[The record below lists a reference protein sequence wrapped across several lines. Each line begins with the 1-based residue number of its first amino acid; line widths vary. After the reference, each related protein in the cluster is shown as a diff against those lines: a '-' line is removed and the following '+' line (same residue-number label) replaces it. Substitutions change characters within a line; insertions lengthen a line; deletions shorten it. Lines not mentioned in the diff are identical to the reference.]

1 MPFPYAGAV
10 TTRRVIDPAGALF
23 GLGLPLVAAAA
34 TLLLTRVWESRLP
47 PRIATHWSGSAP
59 DGFSDPV
66 SFSWTMALVILLVGG
81 GCSAIAALAPAMLLM
96 RRYML
101 VLGLG
106 VTGLLSTLGATV
118 LASQLDTP
126 AEQARLPMWSIGA
139 GVALGVAAGV
149 LGASRLRDHR
159 VRRPATG
166 RPDPALP
173 RGPVELPI
181 VEQVGT
187 GTRTTVALAA
197 LVVAPAVVVCGAA
210 RSWWP
215 LAIFL
220 PVAAL
225 VLSLLRFRVV
235 VDGAGV
241 RVQNLG
247 MTAVDY
253 DLDEIVGARVA
264 HVRPF
269 QDWGGWGLRT
279 KGRGRYG
286 LVTITGPAL
295 VLTVAGGQ
303 EFTVTA
309 AQAERM
315 AGALNA
321 LADRR

>member
-1 MPFPYAGAV
+1 M

-23 GLGLPLVAAAA
+23 GLGLPLVAAGVA
-34 TLLLTRVWESRLP
+34 LLLPRLWESRLP

-59 DGFSDPV
+59 DGFSDPA

-81 GCSAIAALAPAMLLM
+81 GCSAIAALAPAMLMM

-106 VTGLLSTLGATV
+106 VTGLLFTLCATV
-118 LASQLDTP
+118 LAGQLDAP
-126 AEQARLPMWSIGA
+126 AEQAQPPMWSIGA
-139 GVALGVAAGV
+139 GVALGVAVGI
-149 LGASRLRDHR
+149 LGASLLRDHR
-159 VRRPATG
+159 VRRSAVAC
-166 RPDPALP
+166 PDPALP

-187 GTRTTVALAA
+187 GTRTTLVLAA
-197 LVVAPAVVVCGAA
+197 LVLAPAVLVCGAA

-220 PVAAL
+220 PVAVL

-235 VDGAGV
+235 VDDTGV

-253 DLDEIVGARVA
+253 GLDEIVGAKVA

-269 QDWGGWGLRT
+269 QDWGGWGLRA

-295 VLTVAGGQ
+295 VVTVAGGQ

-309 AQAERM
+309 SQAERM
-315 AGALNA
+315 AGALNT